1 MPQLFV
7 LSGPDVGKS
16 FEIEKDASVG
26 RSPDCVV
33 VLRDSSISRRHAHFE
48 RNGPQWFIVDDG
60 SRNGIAA
67 DGAKKKRIE
76 LADMQ
81 EFSIGEILVRFRASA
96 PAVTAPAPV
105 GPVATPRA
113 VPPPA
118 GEDDDELVLGGGDDE
133 IQLDFKDEPP
143 RRTVAQPAAPP
154 APRVP
159 KPEIA
164 ATSFAQRAEP
174 PRMGASMLDT
184 GFGPARGLAGDTL
197 SRRKPGAGDR
207 VLQFNKLENKRGV
220 GGTDL
225 AQLPLWMRLGA
236 YLLVAALAGALAYFA
251 FFGTS
256 KLKQRIGG
264 DPANDAEV
272 GDEAK

>member
-48 RNGPQWFIVDDG
+48 RNGPQWLIVDDG
-60 SRNGIAA
+60 SRNGLAFN
-67 DGAKKKRIE
+67 GAKSKRIE

-96 PAVTAPAPV
+96 ASSPAPV
-105 GPVATPRA
+105 PAPIAPRVAAPPVASAEP
-113 VPPPA
+113 
-118 GEDDDELVLGGGDDE
+118 DELVLGGDHDE

-143 RRTVAQPAAPP
+143 RRAAAAPP
-154 APRVP
+154 LPPRVP
-159 KPEIA
+159 APEIA
-164 ATSFAQRAEP
+164 ATSFAPRADP

-184 GFGPARGLAGDTL
+184 GFGPTRGLAGDTL

-207 VLQFNKLENKRGV
+207 VLQFNKVENKRGL
-220 GGTDL
+220 GGTEL

-236 YLLVAALAGALAYFA
+236 YLLVLAVAAAIAYFA

-256 KLKQRIGG
+256 KLKKQVSG
-264 DPANDAEV
+264 DPAGEV
-272 GDEAK
+272 EILDEAK